1 MNAENAVKDSQKTVQ
16 SEPTKVQQ
24 QADNPDTNSK
34 MLTQEEVNKIV
45 AERVER
51 ERSKFEKK
59 FGNIDPDHYK
69 QLVEE
74 AEQKRQAE
82 LQKRGEFEKLL
93 KEQAEKF
100 SNKIQ
105 QYESELTTIK
115 VDGTLLS
122 AASENKAINPQ
133 QVVRLLKDQIKLNEA
148 GAVDVLDSQGKVRYD
163 DKGNP
168 IPVSQLVREFL
179 DANPHFKAAGPQGS
193 GTGNAVGKQA
203 SVVETDITKL
213 NMNNPAD
220 REQYK
225 KILQGKGV
233 RI

>member
-16 SEPTKVQQ
+16 SEPQKVQQ

-34 MLTQEEVNKIV
+34 TLTQEEVNKIV

-59 FGNIDPDHYK
+59 YANIDPDHYK

-82 LQKRGEFEKLL
+82 LQKRGDFERLL
-93 KEQAEKF
+93 KDQAEKF

-148 GAVDVLDSQGKVRYD
+148 GAVDVLDNQGKVRYD

-168 IPVSQLVREFL
+168 IKVSQLVTEFL

-213 NMNNPAD
+213 NMNNPGD

-225 KILQGKGV
+225 QILNSKGV

>member
-16 SEPTKVQQ
+16 SEPNKVQQ

-51 ERSKFEKK
+51 ERSNFEKK

-100 SNKIQ
+100 SNKIH

-148 GAVDVLDSQGKVRYD
+148 GAVDVLDNQGKVRYD

-168 IPVSQLVREFL
+168 IKVSQLVTEFL

-193 GTGNAVGKQA
+193 GTGNAVGKQG

-213 NMNNPAD
+213 NMNKPAD

-225 KILQGKGV
+225 KILQSKGV

>member
-1 MNAENAVKDSQKTVQ
+1 MNAENAVKDSQNTVK

-24 QADNPDTNSK
+24 QADNPETLSRT
-34 MLTQEEVNKIV
+34 LTQEEVNKIV

-59 FGNIDPDHYK
+59 YANIDPDHYK

-82 LQKRGEFEKLL
+82 LQKRGDFDRLL
-93 KEQAEKF
+93 KDQADKF
-100 SNKIQ
+100 SKKIQ

-148 GAVDVLDSQGKVRYD
+148 GKVDVLDNQGKVRYD
-163 DKGNP
+163 DGGNP
-168 IPVSQLVREFL
+168 VAVSQLVKEFL
-179 DANPHFKAAGPQGS
+179 DANPHFKAAGPSGS
-193 GTGNAVGKQA
+193 GTGNAVGKQG

-213 NMNNPAD
+213 NMNKPAD

-225 KILQGKGV
+225 KILQSKGV

>member
-1 MNAENAVKDSQKTVQ
+1 MNAENAVQDSQKTVQ
-16 SEPTKVQQ
+16 SEPKKVQQ

-51 ERSKFEKK
+51 EKSKFEKK
-59 FGNIDPDHYK
+59 FSNIDPDHYR

-82 LQKRGEFEKLL
+82 LEKRGDFEKLL
-93 KEQAEKF
+93 KEQADKF
-100 SNKIQ
+100 SSKIQ

-115 VDGTLLS
+115 VDGKLLS

-133 QVVRLLKDQIKLNEA
+133 QVVRLLKDQIKLNAA
-148 GAVDVLDSQGKVRYD
+148 GTVDVLDNQGKVRYD
-163 DKGNP
+163 DSGNP
-168 IPVSQLVREFL
+168 VQVSQLVKEFL
-179 DANPHFKAAGPQGS
+179 DANQHFRAAGPQGS
-193 GTGNAVGKQA
+193 GTGNGVGKQTDL
-203 SVVETDITKL
+203 VETDVTKL

-220 REQYK
+220 RAQYK
-225 KILQGKGV
+225 KVLQSKGV